1 LISGGLVLIE
11 REIIREIVTISR
23 CIASIRNEEFNKQ
36 DLTRGQHSF
45 LTRIMENPG
54 ITQEELSYML
64 RIDKTTTA
72 KALKKLEEKG
82 YIKKYKSKIDRRSWT
97 LYPDDKLI
105 DIYPYLV
112 TMVENTARHGLD
124 GFSESEMDVVKNF
137 LERIRINIDLELS
150 KLKK

>member
-1 LISGGLVLIE
+1 VLKE

-54 ITQEELSYML
+54 ISQEELSHML

-82 YIKKYKSKIDRRSWT
+82 YIKKHKSRIDKRSWT
-97 LYPDDKLI
+97 IYPDDKLI
-105 DIYPYLV
+105 DIYPNLV
-112 TMVENTARHGLD
+112 TMIEHTAKHGLD
-124 GFSESEMDVVKNF
+124 GFSESELDTIKIL
-137 LERIRINIDLELS
+137 LERIRVNIDLEWK